1 MDQKSFN
8 LNTESFGGYSR
19 FFIKI
24 IIAIIIIYAFII
36 LINFLRDKFL
46 NNEIN
51 SKTPQITDLL
61 SILNKLFYL
70 SGFGFIIANIVQM
83 LLSKI
88 SRKNSIVNFMGDWD
102 YLTFGIILI
111 FMGIG
116 FKSAKNTILKN
127 KND

>member
-83 LLSKI
+83 LLSEI
-88 SRKNSIVNFMGDWD
+88 SRKKSIMNFMGDWD

>member
-8 LNTESFGGYSR
+8 LNTEFLGGYSR
-19 FFIKI
+19 VFIKI

-51 SKTPQITDLL
+51 SKNPQITDLL

-83 LLSKI
+83 LLSQI
-88 SRKNSIVNFMGDWD
+88 SRKKSIMNFIGDWD

-116 FKSAKNTILKN
+116 FKSAKNSILKDN
-127 KND
+127 N

>member
-19 FFIKI
+19 VFIKI

-116 FKSAKNTILKN
+116 FKSAKNIILKN